1 MEALMESRE
10 AIRSFAALAQDTRL
24 AVIRTLVVAGDN
36 GLAAGQIG
44 EALGVSAPT
53 LSFHLKELENAGL
66 VRSRRESR
74 QIFYTADFARMRNL
88 IGFLLRDCCR
98 GEADCAMPEAL
109 PKTACGAA

>member
-1 MEALMESRE
+1 MLGNGETQQ

-24 AVIRTLVVAGDN
+24 AVIRALVVAGDT
-36 GLAAGQIG
+36 GMAAGQIG

-74 QIFYTADFARMRNL
+74 QIFYTADFQRMRDL
-88 IGFLLRDCCR
+88 IGFLWRDCCR
-98 GEADCAMPEAL
+98 GGEACDAPAPASVL
-109 PKTACGAA
+109 TCGAA